1 MPVKKILLIMHQAGS
16 DPGRVGEALRTLGY
30 ELDMRVPA
38 IGHPLP
44 QNTNEHCAAVV
55 FGGPMSAND
64 DHESYIRE
72 ETRYVEKALKA
83 DLPFFGICLGA
94 QIMARCLGAEVRQH
108 SEGLVEIGY
117 YPVRP
122 AHDQNDYFLEDLKL
136 YQWHREGFD
145 LPAGCDL
152 LATGHHFP
160 NQAYRY
166 GDKAF
171 GIQFHPE
178 VTEAMNRKWLRKAA
192 HMLEE
197 PGAQSADDQLTDR
210 RLHDTRSRQ
219 WLDRFLD
226 RWVGPAS

>member
-1 MPVKKILLIMHQAGS
+1 MHQANS

-44 QNTNEHCAAVV
+44 DNPREHHAVVV

-64 DHESYIRE
+64 DHEPYIRA
-72 ETRYVEKALKA
+72 ETDYVGKVLASNI
-83 DLPFFGICLGA
+83 PYFGICLGA
-94 QIMARCLGAEVRQH
+94 QIMARSLGAAVTRHEA
-108 SEGLVEIGY
+108 GMVEIGY

-122 AHDQNDYFLEDLKL
+122 AAAGNSYFPDDLKL
-136 YQWHREGFD
+136 YQWHREGFE
-145 LPAGCDL
+145 LPEGCEL
-152 LATGHHFP
+152 LATGTLFP

-166 GDKAF
+166 GENAF

-192 HMLEE
+192 YMLEE
-197 PGAQSADDQLTDR
+197 PGAQPAEEQLADR
-210 RLHDTRSRQ
+210 RRHDDAARR
-219 WLDRFLD
+219 WLDAFLMK
-226 RWVGPAS
+226 WIGPAV